1 MDIEKLD
8 ILQTKINDLLAKF
21 EEQQNQKKQIE
32 QDYTHLKEQF
42 KALESQM
49 QTMALENKRLEKDLQ
64 ERNDAALKRISK
76 LVDKIDQ
83 FQSEMKFSWQD
94 SLNRLTS
101 F

>member
-64 ERNDAALKRISK
+64 ERNDAALKRIGR

-83 FQSEMKFSWQD
+83 FQSEMKFS
-94 SLNRLTS
+94 
-101 F
+101 